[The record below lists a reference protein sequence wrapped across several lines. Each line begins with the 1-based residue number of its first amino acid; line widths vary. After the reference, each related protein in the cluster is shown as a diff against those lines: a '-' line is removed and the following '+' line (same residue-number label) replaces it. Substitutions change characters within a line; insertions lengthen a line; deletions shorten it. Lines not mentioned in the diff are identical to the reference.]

1 MREGVQSGDTTS
13 RIASDP
19 LATPDFF
26 PMAITPRRN
35 TLVFASVTR
44 ENLVQS
50 PCLDRWY
57 TVFASNTTLMAEIPR
72 LLGRRPQRPL
82 HFILHNAFS
91 GSTLLARYLE
101 GLPHCLVLKEPQVLG
116 QIAIL
121 KDQEPMPGEPDRWA
135 DWFEV
140 VFAMLARGYPSDTEV
155 VVKASSTCNTLG
167 NALLDHDKNTRIVFL
182 YSGLRMFLL
191 QVLKSKD
198 RRQWLRKHVE
208 DVLAGLMTQ
217 VPFLAGTR
225 VADLTD
231 GQRAATMWLVNSFLC
246 RSLLTRSDANRI
258 LLLDGEDLI
267 LRPTATVLA
276 AADFLGLIVDDADRT
291 LLNDIRPIVH
301 HAKDMAVSYDAET
314 RATEL
319 AGAEERHG
327 GEVRAAMVWAETVSG
342 GWLAESP
349 FPVA

>member
-1 MREGVQSGDTTS
+1 MKS
-13 RIASDP
+13 RIASDDP

-26 PMAITPRRN
+26 PMAIKPQRN
-35 TLVFASVTR
+35 TLVFASMTR
-44 ENLVQS
+44 ESLVQS

-57 TVFASNTTLMAEIPR
+57 TVFASSTMLMAEIPK
-72 LLGRRPQRPL
+72 LLSRGPQRPL
-82 HFILHNAFS
+82 HFILHNAFC
-91 GSTLLARYLE
+91 GSTLLARHLE

-121 KDQEPMPGEPDRWA
+121 KNRELVPSEPDRWA

-140 VFAMLARGYPSDTEV
+140 VFAMLARGYPSDREV

-167 NALLDHDKNTRIVFL
+167 NALLDHDKNTKIVFL
-182 YSGLRMFLL
+182 YSGLRTFLL

-198 RRQWLRKHVE
+198 RRQWLRKHME
-208 DVLAGLMTQ
+208 DVLAGQMTQ
-217 VPFLAGTR
+217 VPFLTGTR
-225 VADLTD
+225 AADLTD
-231 GQRAATMWLVNSFLC
+231 GQRASTMWLVNSFLC

-267 LRPTATVLA
+267 SRPTEVVLA
-276 AADFLGLIVDDADRT
+276 AANFLGLIIDDADRT
-291 LLNDIRPIVH
+291 VLNDIRPIVH
-301 HAKDMAVSYDAET
+301 HAKDAALPYDAET
-314 RATEL
+314 RAAEL

-327 GEVRAAMVWAETVSG
+327 GEVQAAMAWAETVSG